1 MIKSRGL
8 SLLTLFCFCAA
19 TLPLPLP
26 SLEIIHKADT
36 QPFPCQNSTCGCK
49 TARQCWTSCCCRSPE
64 QRLAWGEKNG
74 VTPPK
79 YAVRHSSTNPT
90 AGNTFAGK
98 SSAGKASAAS
108 DRTLTVNAVSASKT
122 KSPAKPCCVP
132 GKSANAGTT
141 AATNLHKAICGSSP
155 SNDACCSEE
164 QTVSSKENSENRSS
178 KTQITLSIM
187 ALKCQ
192 GKSTAFTLL
201 PWTILSSPLQ
211 VAKFDPTVGLLLVP
225 HRELA
230 ASIFY
235 QPDTPP
241 PKRMLS

>member
-1 MIKSRGL
+1 M
-8 SLLTLFCFCAA
+8 
-19 TLPLPLP
+19 PLPLP
-26 SLEIIHKADT
+26 TFEIIHKDDA
-36 QPFPCQNSTCGCK
+36 QAFPCQHSTCGCK

-64 QRLAWGEKNG
+64 QRIAWAEKNG

-79 YAVRHSSTNPT
+79 YAVRNSSTNSSAGKST
-90 AGNTFAGK
+90 AEK
-98 SSAGKASAAS
+98 SSAGTSSAKSDHSLAAS
-108 DRTLTVNAVSASKT
+108 VVSASKT

-132 GKSANAGTT
+132 GNSANASTT
-141 AATNLHKAICGSSP
+141 AATTLLNATCDSSP

-164 QTVSSKENSENRSS
+164 QTVYSKENAANRSS
-178 KTQITLSIM
+178 KTEITLSIM

-201 PWTILSSPLQ
+201 PWTILSFPLQ
-211 VAKFDPTVGLLLVP
+211 VAKFEPTAGLLLVP